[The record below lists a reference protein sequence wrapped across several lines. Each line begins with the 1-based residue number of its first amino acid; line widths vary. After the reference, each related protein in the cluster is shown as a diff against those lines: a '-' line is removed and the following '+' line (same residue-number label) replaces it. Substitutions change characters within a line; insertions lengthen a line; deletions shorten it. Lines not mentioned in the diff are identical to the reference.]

1 MYDYRTYLP
10 KTWEEGSKLF
20 KAYKDNGFP
29 KHSYMVERLKRRIK
43 IFLTNSNQSRGA
55 NSSSSFSRIL
65 QFLLWNKFRKEII
78 FMKLVPIKKD
88 ELKNVYKK
96 TKNLKIFDEF
106 LESDHNT
113 VRVVDDSKRSA
124 KRLSNSLHQ
133 SLRWYH
139 LEDKILVVKRGESVY
154 MIKKNI

>member
-1 MYDYRTYLP
+1 MRFIP
-10 KTWEEGSKLF
+10 VKKSEV
-20 KAYKDNGFP
+20 NN
-29 KHSYMVERLKRRIK
+29 
-43 IFLTNSNQSRGA
+43 IF
-55 NSSSSFSRIL
+55 
-65 QFLLWNKFRKEII
+65 
-78 FMKLVPIKKD
+78 
-88 ELKNVYKK
+88 KK
-96 TKNLKIFDEF
+96 TKNFKIFDEF
-106 LESDHNT
+106 LESDHNA